1 MRLLDEE
8 LNDLMDGRLD
18 LDRVREIQR
27 APKDQD
33 RRERVAS
40 LYQKRFGWTDPIV
53 LMLQECL
60 FIVQKTEG
68 KTVRCRC
75 GHEFGSYRQN
85 WKEQA
90 LVYERDPQ
98 DGEVYASA
106 NAPTRDWMVLREFY
120 CPKCATLLD
129 TENVPQGYPFVFN
142 FLPSFADEPK

>member
-8 LNDLMDGRLD
+8 LNDLLDGKLD
-18 LDRVREIQR
+18 LERVREIQR
-27 APKDQD
+27 HPKDGD
-33 RRERVAS
+33 RRQRVLS

-53 LMLQECL
+53 LPLQEAL
-60 FIVQKTEG
+60 FIVQKAEG
-68 KTVRCRC
+68 KVVRCRC

-90 LVYERDPQ
+90 AVYERDPQ

-120 CPKCATLLD
+120 CPQCATLLD

-142 FLPSFADEPK
+142 FLPSFPDEPQ